1 MNAQANVSAG
11 TRPATDRAAGV
22 RRDPSEAASVAE
34 GPAALRCATRPP
46 TAASVSARLAAT
58 VFASAAALVVGP
70 VPAVA
75 DPSAAPFRTRLAT
88 FEPQPW
94 EALPGWTQES
104 HAEAFTVF
112 VDACAGLQRRP
123 VWQSP
128 CERARALG
136 PIDATGARRF
146 FEDTFVAHRLT
157 PAVER
162 DPALLTGYFEP
173 VLQGALVRGGRFV
186 HPVLGAP
193 SDLLTLDARRLREP
207 RPAAPLLAT
216 VSGRDVIPLAPGEAA
231 PAAERTWRVDPDALA
246 DDALDRRI
254 RLRADGDR
262 LVRYWSRADIDAG
275 RAAAAPIAWVEDAE
289 ALYVM
294 QVQGSGR
301 IRLPDGR
308 MLHLA
313 YGEQNG
319 HPFRPAGP
327 PADGTRTRG
336 LGPAADEPPPGTTV
350 GAAARSLVA
359 TDREV
364 QRVIDALLAQPGARA
379 SGAGAALRP
388 GSGGAQ
394 AGASAGASG
403 AGGLGAG
410 GTVGAP
416 TAPAGA
422 SAAGAAGR
430 PLPRPADPGAPIT
443 PMRASLSDAQLARV
457 VAARTSDP
465 SYVFFRQVP
474 AQGRGPVGA
483 LGIPLTATRSIAVDP
498 RVTPL
503 GAPVF
508 IESERRAGDAPL
520 RRLMFAQDTGGAIRG
535 AVRGDF
541 FWGTGPEAGREAFR
555 TRDALSMWVLLPR
568 GFAQVFAG
576 TRTRSV
582 GGAAAEP
589 ECTVQDE
596 DYC

>member
-1 MNAQANVSAG
+1 MTARAALLAASLLAAAGAVSA
-11 TRPATDRAAGV
+11 A
-22 RRDPSEAASVAE
+22 
-34 GPAALRCATRPP
+34 GPAP
-46 TAASVSARLAAT
+46 AS
-58 VFASAAALVVGP
+58 
-70 VPAVA
+70 A
-75 DPSAAPFRTRLAT
+75 DPSAQPFRTRHAA

-94 EALPGWTQES
+94 EALPGWPQEA
-104 HAEAFTVF
+104 HAEAFAVF

-123 VWQSP
+123 VWQLP
-128 CERARALG
+128 CERARGLG
-136 PIDATGARRF
+136 RPDAAGARRF
-146 FEDTFVAHRLT
+146 FEDTFVAHRLA
-157 PAVER
+157 PVVER

-173 VLQGALVRGGRFV
+173 VLEGALVRGGRFV
-186 HPVLGAP
+186 HPVLGTP

-207 RPAAPLLAT
+207 RSAGPLRAT
-216 VSGRDVIPLAPGEAA
+216 LSGREAIPLAPGEAA
-231 PAAERTWRVDPDALA
+231 PPGERTWVVDADALG
-246 DDALDRRI
+246 DEPLDRRI

-313 YGEQNG
+313 YGDQNG

-327 PADGTRTRG
+327 PADGTRTRA
-336 LGPAADEPPPGTTV
+336 LGPAADEPPPGATI

-379 SGAGAALRP
+379 SGAGPGTAQRP
-388 GSGGAQ
+388 GA
-394 AGASAGASG
+394 AGGASG
-403 AGGLGAG
+403 AGGS
-410 GTVGAP
+410 
-416 TAPAGA
+416 GA
-422 SAAGAAGR
+422 SGAMVGAAGPSAPGR
-430 PLPRPADPGAPIT
+430 PVPRPADPNAPIT

-457 VAARTSDP
+457 VAARTNDP

-474 AQGRGPVGA
+474 AQGRGPLGA

-508 IESERRAGDAPL
+508 IESERRASDAPL

-555 TRDALSMWVLLPR
+555 TRDALSMWVLLPK
-568 GFAQVFAG
+568 GFAQAFAG